1 MIGHEF
7 WRPQWKALEGQVGGL
22 MEQVRRDIQQLRNEH
37 SGKDR
42 LSGSLEQRCG
52 LDVVNLRCLKDVV
65 YLC

>member
-7 WRPQWKALEGQVGGL
+7 WRSQWKVLEGQVGGV
-22 MEQVRRDIQQLRNEH
+22 MEQVRRDIEQLRNEH

-52 LDVVNLRCLKDVV
+52 LDVVSLRCSKDVV
-65 YLC
+65 YPR